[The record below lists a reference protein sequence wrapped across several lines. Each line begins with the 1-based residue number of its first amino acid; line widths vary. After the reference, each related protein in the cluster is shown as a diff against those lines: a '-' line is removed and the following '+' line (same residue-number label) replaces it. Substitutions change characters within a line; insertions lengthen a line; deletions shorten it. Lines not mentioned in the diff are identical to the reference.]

1 MSAPTAAIPGISRG
15 DRIVIRIIGG
25 VFAIGA
31 LLFLVAGAVAV
42 IRRLIDPTS
51 LPVGLLAAIPIDTT
65 SLPGIEI
72 LSSSGDHIVVTASG
86 LSTGAIAALAIG
98 DGLGAL
104 TASVVCGALAYFT
117 WRVTRG
123 QPFHRSLVGVSLA
136 TGVTILLGALLSTF
150 IGGFGQMQAAN
161 ELNPAFDDQLI
172 VGFEFEPLP
181 WLVGFGVMALAVV
194 FQAGT
199 RLQRDTEGL
208 V

>member
-1 MSAPTAAIPGISRG
+1 MA
-15 DRIVIRIIGG
+15 V
-25 VFAIGA
+25 VF
-31 LLFLVAGAVAV
+31 
-42 IRRLIDPTS
+42 RLIDPAS
-51 LPVGLLAAIPIDTT
+51 MPVGLLASIPLETG
-65 SLPGIEI
+65 SAQGIEI
-72 LSSSGDHIVVTASG
+72 TSSTADHAVVTASG
-86 LSTGAIAALAIG
+86 LSVGAITALAIG

-104 TASVVCGALAYFT
+104 TASVVCGALAYFA

-136 TGVTILLGALLSTF
+136 TGITILLGALLSTF
-150 IGGFGQMQAAN
+150 IGGFGRMQAAT
-161 ELNPAFDDQLI
+161 ELNPAFDDQLV

-194 FQAGT
+194 FRAGT

>member
-1 MSAPTAAIPGISRG
+1 MSAPSEVFPGISRG
-15 DRIVIRIIGG
+15 DRIVIRITGA
-25 VFAIGA
+25 VFAVGA
-31 LLFLVAGAVAV
+31 LLFLVVGAMAV

-51 LPVGLLAAIPIDTT
+51 LPVGLLADIPLDPA
-65 SLPGIEI
+65 SVPGIEI
-72 LSSSGDHIVVTASG
+72 LRSSGDHVLITASG
-86 LSTGAIAALAIG
+86 LSAGAIAALAIG
-98 DGLGAL
+98 NGLGAL
-104 TASVVCGALAYFT
+104 TASVVCGALAYFA

-136 TGVTILLGALLSTF
+136 TGITILFGALLSTF
-150 IGGFGQMQAAN
+150 IGGFGQMQAAA

-172 VGFEFEPLP
+172 VGFEFDPLP

>member
-1 MSAPTAAIPGISRG
+1 MSAPAEVFPGISRG
-15 DRIVIRIIGG
+15 DRIVIRITGLI
-25 VFAIGA
+25 FAIGA
-31 LLFLVAGAVAV
+31 LLFLVVGAMAV

-51 LPVGLLAAIPIDTT
+51 LPVGLLAEIPLDAS

-72 LSSSGDHIVVTASG
+72 VSSTADHVVVTASG
-86 LSTGAIAALAIG
+86 LSDGAIVALAIG
-98 DGLGAL
+98 NGLGAL
-104 TASVVCGALAYFT
+104 TAAVVCAAFAYFT

-150 IGGFGQMQAAN
+150 VGGFGQMQAAA

-172 VGFEFEPLP
+172 VGFGFDPLP